1 MSNQRMAA
9 WGWLGE
15 LQRRQ
20 ALCHNPHRPLLT
32 GSMAF
37 AAPSCLI
44 QQHLL
49 QLSTAL
55 MERCE
60 QLQLTLSEQIEKLP
74 LGNESWLQTERELT
88 AAERAL
94 DRLHHDSHWAA

>member
-1 MSNQRMAA
+1 M
-9 WGWLGE
+9 
-15 LQRRQ
+15 
-20 ALCHNPHRPLLT
+20 T
-32 GSMAF
+32 V

-60 QLQLTLSEQIEKLP
+60 QLQLHLSEQIDQLP
-74 LGNESWLQTERELT
+74 LGNESWLQTERELV

-94 DRLHHDSHWAA
+94 DRLQNASQWAI